1 MSAGGVNSQ
10 SAAHR
15 APAPVKLARL
25 AFSLAGAFVEFK
37 RRGLGSAPLADRAGW
52 MSRASRKCLR
62 ALGVSTR
69 LEGSLPQSGILA
81 ANHLGYLDILL
92 LGSFGPMVFVSKADV
107 VAWPVFGN
115 LATKAGTI
123 YVKRESRSAV
133 AETSRAIDATLATGL
148 PVVLFPEGTSSDGS
162 SILPFR
168 SSLLE
173 PVAGR
178 PGLAVPAHLAYELP
192 GGDVGRQVCYWGEMV
207 FVPHLL
213 GLARTR
219 GVVGSV
225 RIGRPLAEALDRKAL
240 ARRLHAEVG
249 ALSKAGLPSAT
260 RAS

>member
-1 MSAGGVNSQ
+1 VSAGGANPQ
-10 SAAHR
+10 AA
-15 APAPVKLARL
+15 AGAAYAGLKLARL
-25 AFSLAGAFVEFK
+25 AFSLGGAFVAFK
-37 RRGLGSAPLADRAGW
+37 RRGLGSAPLADRADW
-52 MSRASRKCLR
+52 MSRTSRKCLR

-69 LEGSLPQSGILA
+69 LEGSLPQGGILA

-92 LGSFGPMVFVSKADV
+92 LGSFGPMIFVSKADV

-123 YVKRESRSAV
+123 YVNRESRSAV
-133 AETSRAIDATLATGL
+133 GETTRAIDATLAAGL
-148 PVVLFPEGTSSDGS
+148 PVVIFPEGTSSDGS

-173 PVAGR
+173 PAAGK
-178 PGLAVPAHLAYELP
+178 PGLAVPAHLGYDLP

-207 FVPHLL
+207 FVPHLV

-225 RIGRPLAEALDRKAL
+225 RVGLPVAEALDRKAL
-240 ARRLHAEVG
+240 ARRLRAEVE
-249 ALSKAGLPSAT
+249 ALAPVPP
-260 RAS
+260 RAASPDS